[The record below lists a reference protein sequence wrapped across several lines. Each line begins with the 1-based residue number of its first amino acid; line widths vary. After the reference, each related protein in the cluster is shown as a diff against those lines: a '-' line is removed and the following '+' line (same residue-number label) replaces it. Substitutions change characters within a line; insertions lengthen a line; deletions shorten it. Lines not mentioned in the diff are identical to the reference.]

1 MSRGFTLRKLSESE
15 NLESMHRTNPVA
27 KYAYKKGN
35 AAGAHAAKN
44 RPTRHQN
51 RQEERLAQ
59 RGIY

>member
-1 MSRGFTLRKLSESE
+1 
-15 NLESMHRTNPVA
+15 MHRTNPVA